1 MNQNLGN
8 VGFFSNITIIY
19 LLTIRILPKRTFCCW
34 LINDVNV
41 LLTIQSWLK
50 DFCCLTNDDRKTNAK
65 WTGSSSGETL
75 FQRFKPFNHVSCF
88 LVEVDF
94 LCVRSSHMVP
104 KRTFPQNCCAKAELA
119 TLELQKQSLFGP
131 CKSFEKFGGLN

>member
-1 MNQNLGN
+1 MMIGKLMQNELA
-8 VGFFSNITIIY
+8 VQVAKPCFKDSNHLIMY
-19 LLTIRILPKRTFCCW
+19 LVF
-34 LINDVNV
+34 V
-41 LLTIQSWLK
+41 
-50 DFCCLTNDDRKTNAK
+50 
-65 WTGSSSGETL
+65 
-75 FQRFKPFNHVSCF
+75 
-88 LVEVDF
+88 VEVDF